1 MVLFINNKGMWRTIS
16 YLIAGIVTSFYF
28 FSIGFTFLPS
38 SINTKMILA
47 VIGVILAGYECVRRQ
62 RIIMPKGLLV
72 ATFIAAIFSLIC
84 FYSTDINHTTDY
96 AYANYIVSFCVW
108 LGGAYTVCTIIR
120 SIHGHVNFR
129 LLTIYLTAVCFSQCI
144 AAMMID
150 NIPAFKL
157 FVDAYVDQGQ
167 KFFED
172 VDRLY
177 GIGAALDPAGVRFS
191 LVLVMIAGLLSHDE
205 ITRQGSFSIISL
217 LIAFFV
223 IIVIGNAISRTTIL
237 GLVAAIVYFI
247 VSSGLFRVFIKYDSI
262 KLWALFSILL
272 IVAIVTSVYLYNQN
286 GAFHEQMRFAFEGF
300 FNWVE
305 QGEWRTSSTDKL
317 NREMW
322 IWPEDQRTWLIGSG
336 LFDNFVYSTDIGY
349 CRFILYCGLIGFSVF
364 AFLFVYLGAMFSF
377 QQPKYRIMFII
388 FILMTFVFW
397 FKVATDIF
405 FLYALFFCI
414 DEFVVINEKEE
425 ISYENNI

>member
-1 MVLFINNKGMWRTIS
+1 
-16 YLIAGIVTSFYF
+16 
-28 FSIGFTFLPS
+28 
-38 SINTKMILA
+38 
-47 VIGVILAGYECVRRQ
+47 
-62 RIIMPKGLLV
+62 
-72 ATFIAAIFSLIC
+72 
-84 FYSTDINHTTDY
+84 
-96 AYANYIVSFCVW
+96 
-108 LGGAYTVCTIIR
+108 
-120 SIHGHVNFR
+120 
-129 LLTIYLTAVCFSQCI
+129 
-144 AAMMID
+144 MMID

-300 FNWVE
+300 LT
-305 QGEWRTSSTDKL
+305 GL
-317 NREMW
+317 NRV
-322 IWPEDQRTWLIGSG
+322 SG
-336 LFDNFVYSTDIGY
+336 GQVL
-349 CRFILYCGLIGFSVF
+349 
-364 AFLFVYLGAMFSF
+364 
-377 QQPKYRIMFII
+377 Q
-388 FILMTFVFW
+388 
-397 FKVATDIF
+397 
-405 FLYALFFCI
+405 
-414 DEFVVINEKEE
+414 IN
-425 ISYENNI
+425 